1 MTVFLPTSA
10 SDIQQLQIYIYVFD
24 IHKILQT
31 DNLQQQ
37 KLDATLAS
45 VLGWETRTAIPQT
58 KIKEVENKHIYFPI
72 CSFQVDGKQL
82 FTLTYYS

>member
-10 SDIQQLQIYIYVFD
+10 SDIEQLQIYIYAFD
-24 IHKILQT
+24 IYKILKI

-37 KLDATLAS
+37 KFDATLTS
-45 VLGWETRTAIPQT
+45 VLDWETRTAIPQT

-72 CSFQVDGKQL
+72 YSFQVDGMHCL
-82 FTLTYYS
+82 H